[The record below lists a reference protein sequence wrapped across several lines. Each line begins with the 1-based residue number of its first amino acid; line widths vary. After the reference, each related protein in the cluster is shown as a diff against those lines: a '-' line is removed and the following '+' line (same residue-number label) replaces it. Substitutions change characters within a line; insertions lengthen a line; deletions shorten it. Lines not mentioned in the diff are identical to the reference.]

1 MRTTQRMLELDI
13 AVPRPT
19 LTARLLA
26 AWTAGE
32 SVWRA
37 MRNRRA
43 ANRLADLDDFQL
55 NDIGLSRSDIDGILR
70 ISGIADDPSQLLA
83 RTARVRSLRAL
94 RSEKSD

>member
-1 MRTTQRMLELDI
+1 MRTTQRMIELDI

-19 LTARLLA
+19 LSARLLA
-26 AWTAGE
+26 TWAAGE

-55 NDIGLSRSDIDGILR
+55 KDIGLSRSDIDSILR
-70 ISGIADDPSQLLA
+70 MSGIADDPSQLLA
-83 RTARVRSLRAL
+83 RTARARSVRAL
-94 RSEKSD
+94 RGEKSD